1 MADTSTAKLKL
12 SLNET
17 AKLLMPYGYDRF
29 KEQLSSVW
37 LIITYLIL
45 FQLIVLRI
53 PMVDSLM
60 IGMGIGVVI
69 IGLMFFMEG
78 LILGLMPFG
87 ETIGTLLPQKA
98 GLTIILIF
106 AFVVGMGAT
115 FAEPAIATLQ
125 LAGKSIDPNQ
135 TPLLYDLLNQYSW
148 QLVVSVGVG
157 VGIAVIFG
165 VLRFLYDWSLKTL
178 IYPLVI
184 ILAILTV
191 FAHFND
197 ILHPIIGLA
206 WDSGAVT
213 TGPVTVPLV
222 LALGIG
228 VCRIVG
234 TANSGSAGFGIV
246 TLASLFPII
255 AVLSLGYF
263 HYFTG
268 NYEIKPLPT
277 EHSVASSTTI
287 SQKKNLHGISKTEYE
302 DFIKTGKVPED
313 ANLIYE
319 GNKEFSDGKIIIT
332 NPKLLI
338 TKKEAGGILGEHVR
352 FWNPELSIAENA
364 LSALIGAIRAI
375 LPLVLFFWLV
385 LKFVLKEKIS
395 HADEI
400 VLGIGFAL
408 FGMML
413 FMLGINLALDPLG
426 SQVGTNVA
434 ASFSSIEPYGFKT
447 AVGPLFGE
455 GFGGELVAI
464 LFAFVLGYSAT
475 LAEPALNALGSTVE
489 KITVGAFKKG
499 LLMQTVAFGVGIGIA
514 LGIAKMIYNIPL
526 TYLLIPPYI
535 LLIFIT
541 FISKEDFVNFAWDSA
556 GVTTGP
562 ITVPLV
568 LAMGLGIGGAVGIL
582 EGFGVLAMASVSP
595 ILSVLIVGLLVGNQK
610 SKTIEAPSAHLEK
623 SVSA

>member
-1 MADTSTAKLKL
+1 MANTSSPNLKL
-12 SLNET
+12 SLNEKT
-17 AKLLMPYGYDRF
+17 KLITPYAYDRL
-29 KEQLSSVW
+29 KEQISSVW

-53 PMVDSLM
+53 PLVDALM
-60 IGMGIGVVI
+60 IGTGISVVI

-78 LILGLMPFG
+78 LVLGLMPFG
-87 ETIGTLLPQKA
+87 ETIGTLLPQKT
-98 GLTIILIF
+98 GLPLILMF

-148 QLVVSVGVG
+148 QLVVSVGIG

-165 VLRFLYDWSLKTL
+165 VLRFLYDWSLKIL

-184 ILAILTV
+184 VLAVLTI
-191 FAHFND
+191 FAHFNE

-255 AVLSLGYF
+255 AVLTLGYF

-268 NYEIKPLPT
+268 DYAIKVLPAQ
-277 EHSVASSTTI
+277 HASSSSKTI
-287 SQKKNLHGISKTEYE
+287 TEKKDLHGISKKEYE
-302 DFIKTGKVPED
+302 AFINTGQVPED
-313 ANLIYE
+313 ANLIFE
-319 GNKEFSDGKIIIT
+319 GKKEFSDGKIIISD
-332 NPKLLI
+332 PQIMI
-338 TKKEAGGILGEHVR
+338 TKKEQVGLVGQNIR
-352 FWNPELSIAENA
+352 FWNPDLSIVDN
-364 LSALIGAIRAI
+364 LLLALIGAIRAI
-375 LPLVLFFWLV
+375 LPLVIFFWLV
-385 LKFVLKEKIS
+385 LKFILKEKIA

-400 VLGIGFAL
+400 ALGIGFAL
-408 FGMML
+408 LGMML
-413 FMLGINLALDPLG
+413 FMSGINLALDPLG
-426 SQVGTNVA
+426 SQVGKNVA
-434 ASFSSIEPYGFKT
+434 ASFSSIEPYGFQT
-447 AVGPLFGE
+447 AIGPLFGE

-475 LAEPALNALGSTVE
+475 LAEPALNALGATVE

-499 LLMQTVAFGVGIGIA
+499 LLMQTVAIGVGVGIA
-514 LGIAKMIYNIPL
+514 LGIAKMIYDIPL
-526 TYLLIPPYI
+526 TYLLIPPY
-535 LLIFIT
+535 LLLLFIT

-582 EGFGVLAMASVSP
+582 DGFGVLAMASVSP
-595 ILSVLIVGLLVGNQK
+595 ILSVLIVGLMVGNQK
-610 SKTIEAPSAHLEK
+610 SKAIEEPSAQLEK